1 MTWLW
6 YNADFGPLDHA
17 LPPSEGPVHVFH
29 TFVRFL
35 FSALCILILV
45 FAIGFQETLD
55 EKEDQL
61 FHFSDID
68 DLSSM
73 IEIQASAVIAECLCA
88 ENSEN
93 CNVSETQ
100 TLPETFQ
107 VEKGMVRK
115 I

>member
-1 MTWLW
+1 MRLW
-6 YNADFGPLDHA
+6 NYFIVLWICLSGCLEAE
-17 LPPSEGPVHVFH
+17 S
-29 TFVRFL
+29 
-35 FSALCILILV
+35 ILILV